1 MTERNFC
8 YFYPKLMNYE
18 IAMNK
23 KHQYSLIINFIK
35 FEQAFEPA
43 LHMTFEKNKYLHM
56 KNLFTIIL
64 LSSFG
69 IFFSQEK
76 DILKVLHTQQ
86 TAWNNGDIENFMKG
100 YWKDDSLLFIGSKG
114 PTYGWQKTLDN
125 YKKTYPNKEMMGV
138 LEFSDI
144 HVKMLGKK
152 HAYVFGKWKLIR
164 ANDTPNGIYTL
175 VFQKFNDGWKIISD
189 HTN

>member
-1 MTERNFC
+1 
-8 YFYPKLMNYE
+8 
-18 IAMNK
+18 
-23 KHQYSLIINFIK
+23 
-35 FEQAFEPA
+35 
-43 LHMTFEKNKYLHM
+43 M

-144 HVKMLGKK
+144 HVKMLVKNMLTFSESGNLSVQMIHLMEFTPWFSRNLMTAGK
-152 HAYVFGKWKLIR
+152 L
-164 ANDTPNGIYTL
+164 
-175 VFQKFNDGWKIISD
+175 FQTTQTSCRMVEL
-189 HTN
+189 